1 MRQKTELSAMPPVFS
16 VEQEKGMAIITFY
29 TDVQQVEREND
40 IAYQAMA
47 WSMRCPW
54 TEHLVERIEAKP
66 NLWLSKIKS
75 VTEAEEA
82 AIELER
88 LKLTATDDA
97 ICELAGLVS
106 DLVDAVTELATM
118 IS

>member
-1 MRQKTELSAMPPVFS
+1 MH
-16 VEQEKGMAIITFY
+16 
-29 TDVQQVEREND
+29 
-40 IAYQAMA
+40 
-47 WSMRCPW
+47 CPW
-54 TEHLVERIEAKP
+54 TENLVERIEAKP
-66 NLWLSKIKS
+66 DLWLAKIKS
-75 VTEAEEA
+75 VTEAEESA
-82 AIELER
+82 VELER

>member
-1 MRQKTELSAMPPVFS
+1 MPPVFS

-29 TDVQQVEREND
+29 TDVQQVELEND
-40 IAYQAMA
+40 TAYQATA
-47 WSMRCPW
+47 WSMHCPW
-54 TEHLVERIEAKP
+54 TENLVERIEAKP
-66 NLWLSKIKS
+66 DLWLAKIKS
-75 VTEAEEA
+75 VTEAEESA
-82 AIELER
+82 VELER